1 MKRLIE
7 LFIPVRLLVVLLAWP
22 SSGMATIAS
31 AFQAGSGVN
40 VSAMR
45 LIILTLGA
53 SLAVLFTAYVLTL
66 LMDMNSTADE
76 SGQRMGWEHAIRIA
90 ILMAL
95 LVGVIFA
102 L

>member
-1 MKRLIE
+1 MRLV
-7 LFIPVRLLVVLLAWP
+7 LALLAWP
-22 SSGMATIAS
+22 SYGMASIAT
-31 AFQAGSGVN
+31 AFQSGSGVN

-45 LIILTLGA
+45 LVILTIGA
-53 SLAVLFTAYVLTL
+53 SLAVLFTAYVVTRL
-66 LMDMNSTADE
+66 LDMNSTADQ
-76 SGQRMGWEHAIRIA
+76 SGQRMGWEYAIRIA

>member
-7 LFIPVRLLVVLLAWP
+7 LFTPLRLVLALLVWP

-31 AFQAGSGVN
+31 AFQSGSGVN
-40 VSAMR
+40 VAAMR
-45 LIILTLGA
+45 LIILTVGA

-66 LMDMNSTADE
+66 LLDMNSTADE
-76 SGQRMGWEHAIRIA
+76 SGQRLGWEHAIRIA